1 MRRGDVFPSKWLKAE
16 DIEDDVTVTIS
27 NVVEEEMPDGESTK
41 PIIYFREIEK
51 GLCCN
56 VTNWNTIETLTGED
70 DSDNWE
76 GHQITLFST
85 EVDFKGKMTPA
96 IRVRSKLKKSSKSTI
111 GNNAKKPTAPD
122 NGSLHGKGQY
132 APPEQQERYKTQLE
146 DFLQKQEAA
155 FVDIH
160 TNKDTG
166 EITPGLPKLVIKGGI
181 WQLDNHLAKH
191 CKESGLLPNAVIPE
205 DGQKNRL
212 IGALTAIVYFRS
224 GDDRKKLAAEA
235 KRYFAEKADE
245 VTAKLAGEEN
255 DDAEPVTTEVDG
267 GFDEFE

>member
-56 VTNWNTIETLTGED
+56 VTNWNTIETLTGEE
-70 DSDNWE
+70 DSDQWE
-76 GHQITLFST
+76 GHRITLFAT

-96 IRVRSKLKKSSKSTI
+96 IRVRSKPKKGAPTGKAN
-111 GNNAKKPTAPD
+111 GKKPEPPD
-122 NGSLHGKGQY
+122 NGSTHGKGQH
-132 APPEQQERYKTQLE
+132 APPEQQERYKAALE

-205 DGQKNRL
+205 GGQKNRL

-224 GDDRKKLAAEA
+224 GEDRQKLVAEA
-235 KRYFAEKADE
+235 KRYFASKADE

-255 DDAEPVTTEVDG
+255 EDAEPVATEVDG